1 MPDIPITDNT
11 QLTADLKISDTSPL
25 SFAKLSSLKFSDL
38 PVVGDFQKPIDQTV
52 IEHANF
58 GMRLDSPGLLTGGAF
73 PTGVEATVTG
83 ALDIRKASS
92 GTLFEDDGFAPQL
105 AIQSGSC
112 WVGLGLQLAIAAKAG
127 AAAQG
132 FGVEVEGDTVVG
144 VGALLRLDSSSGSL
158 PTLRDALKAAI
169 ERFSIPRTIEE
180 IRKQP
185 LDTAHTAEIGG
196 TVTFSGSYSVPI
208 NANALASA
216 SLPFNYKIALNPQA
230 TLEVGGSLALTG
242 DFIVRTYR
250 TSETELTLGLY
261 KKKGTS
267 IEVQFTVAA
276 GVTGNIDSSDTDL
289 AGAVLGTIFPGI
301 DPAAAG
307 FTGQQAEALAGALH
321 ACIDNSLATS
331 INGSCAASRTD
342 ESAVVYSIDL
352 TAGDQS
358 ATDKAIAAALRGD
371 WTLLGTLP
379 NARPVRNV
387 VREMR
392 AKSRKI
398 VINLLGFYNA
408 ISISEYVKSCEILR
422 DPDGQVVL
430 VDKASAN
437 HLRAAGAPKLADS
450 ERLRAAI
457 GEGFLTTATYVAAA
471 GGKLALKDFSVEQ
484 TYARY
489 AAKMSA
495 EDLRRQVRL
504 GRALKLI
511 GDGSLDAKIAGADT
525 FAHAKATAEASY
537 DMRGALHLF
546 FADPSTR
553 AGFSRAQ
560 MEKTGRTAKI
570 ALLDPSETNA
580 AARIRVLNDDKLW
593 AVMGETGNVAAFPT
607 IEGLR
612 RLNTTELGAVTADWT
627 DIRWWANAMLRV
639 APQLAKVLQAIES
652 STAPEPTTDAGFMR
666 QRKALEDIL
675 ADVGKHTRSAFG
687 DGWGLLVMFRLSNE
701 AATLEM
707 DIGWNGVLEH
717 YVSAAKVATALGAP

>member
-1 MPDIPITDNT
+1 MPDISITDNT
-11 QLTADLKISDTSPL
+11 QLTADLKISDTSAF
-25 SFAKLSSLKFSDL
+25 SFAKLSSLKFSNL
-38 PVVGDFQKPIDQTV
+38 PVVGDFQKPVDRTV
-52 IEHANF
+52 IEHAVF
-58 GMRLDSPGLLTGGAF
+58 GMRLDSPGLLTGEAF
-73 PTGVEATVTG
+73 PTGVEATVKG

-92 GTLFEDDGFAPQL
+92 GTLFEDDGFSPEL
-105 AIQSGSC
+105 RIQPGAC
-112 WVGLGLQLAIAAKAG
+112 WVGLDLQLAVKAEAG
-127 AAAQG
+127 VAAQG
-132 FGVEVEGDTVVG
+132 FGVEVKGDALVG

-158 PTLRDALKAAI
+158 PTLRDALKTAL
-169 ERFSIPRTIEE
+169 ERFSIPRTVEE

-196 TVTFSGSYSVPI
+196 TVTFSGSYTVPI
-208 NANALASA
+208 SANALASA

-230 TLEVGGSLALTG
+230 TLQVGGSLALIG

-267 IEVQFTVAA
+267 IEVQFTAAA
-276 GVTGNIDSSDTDL
+276 GVTANIGEDTTDL

-301 DPAAAG
+301 DPAVAG

-352 TAGDQS
+352 STGDQS
-358 ATDKAIAAALRGD
+358 ATDKAITAALRGD
-371 WTLLGTLP
+371 WTLLETLP
-379 NARPVRNV
+379 NARQVRNV
-387 VREMR
+387 VREVR
-392 AKSRKI
+392 TKSRKI

-408 ISISEYVKSCEILR
+408 ISVSEYVKSCEVLR

-430 VDKASAN
+430 VDKTSAN
-437 HLRAAGAPKLADS
+437 QLRAAGAPKLADS

-457 GEGFLTTATYVAAA
+457 GEGFLTTATYAAA
-471 GGKLALKDFSVEQ
+471 GGKLALKDLTVEQ

-495 EDLRRQVRL
+495 EELRRQVRL

-525 FAHAKATAEASY
+525 FAHAKATVEASY
-537 DMRGALHLF
+537 DLRGALRLF

-560 MEKTGRTAKI
+560 LEKTGRDAKV

-580 AARIRVLNDDKLW
+580 PARIRVLKDDKLW
-593 AVMGETGNVAAFPT
+593 AVMGETGNVAVFPT
-607 IEGLR
+607 IDGLR
-612 RLNTTELGAVTADWT
+612 RLSTTELGAVTADWT
-627 DIRWWANAMLRV
+627 DIRWWANSMLRV
-639 APQLAKVLQAIES
+639 APQLAQVLQAIES
-652 STAPEPTTDAGFMR
+652 STAQDPTTDAGFMR

-701 AATLEM
+701 AAALEM

-717 YVSAAKVATALGAP
+717 YVTAAKVATALGAP